1 VFFRTFKEA
10 RSLAPPFVFSIACA
24 RAGIPLLMLAPP
36 SGGKSTVILA
46 VEEWLKGHGES
57 TLKVSR
63 LGLKGLRQ
71 LTEWLKSEKRATL
84 LNEDYALIGSSG
96 YMVEKM
102 GELVGALSYS
112 KTYQDFGLRI
122 NITVDRLGFISGVQ
136 PYWIFD
142 MVTNP
147 VFATH
152 LREKFLRYYMLP
164 CSVTRPISMATAISL
179 LTTSLRERE
188 RGAIPKIPSSFMGAL
203 ELQVGETRALE
214 YAQRLVW
221 ELARFIPEGEL
232 EQVLDFYSWRLVFD
246 AYAMEREIGERHYE
260 VTSRWHEYTV
270 LYWLLRRGALTREE
284 LAKCLGVTHL
294 SSVDRATGK
303 AIRQGWIT
311 SYWDSAQKKYIPSL
325 EWKRRLVA

>member
-1 VFFRTFKEA
+1 LFFRAFKEA

-24 RAGIPLLMLAPP
+24 RAGIPLLMIAPP
-36 SGGKSTVILA
+36 SGGKSVIIMA
-46 VEEWLKGHGES
+46 VEEWLKAHGDS

-71 LTEWLKSEKRATL
+71 LTDWLRSERKATL

-102 GELVGALSYS
+102 GELIGALSYA
-112 KTYQDFGLRI
+112 KTYSDFGLKI

-152 LREKFLRYYMLP
+152 LREKFIRYYVLP
-164 CSVTRPISMATAISL
+164 CSVTPSISERTAIDL
-179 LTTSLRERE
+179 LTTSLHFKQVVV
-188 RGAIPKIPSSFMGAL
+188 GYKIPSSFMNAL
-203 ELQVGETRALE
+203 EVQVGETRAKIYGE
-214 YAQRLVW
+214 K
-221 ELARFIPEGEL
+221 LARELSYLIPEEDI
-232 EQVLDFYSWRLVFD
+232 EKALDFYSWRLVFD

-284 LAKCLGVTHL
+284 LAKCLGVTSL
-294 SSVDRATGK
+294 RSVDRATTK
-303 AIRQGWIT
+303 AINQGWIT